1 MARLGHSSELPGLLL
16 VNAPILLALLFVVL
30 DLDLAA
36 AIALIVSILAEWL
49 LERRSPLSSMLL
61 RQASAGPP
69 LRFALRV
76 IVAATASS
84 RFADGAALHAFLLVT
99 LLIVTGLCARA
110 LHAEYR
116 RVGPLKPMRTRH
128 IPGDTYIAEE
138 PRSRPVLV
146 TLVQLAAL

>member
-1 MARLGHSSELPGLLL
+1 MASPASFLRSLVARLGHSSELPGLLL
-16 VNAPILLALLFVVL
+16 VNGTILLALLFVVL

-36 AIALIVSILAEWL
+36 AIALIVSVLAEWL

-84 RFADGAALHAFLLVT
+84 QFAGGAALHAFLLVT
-99 LLIVTGLCARA
+99 LLIVTGLCCAGPA
-110 LHAEYR
+110 R
-116 RVGPLKPMRTRH
+116 RVPADRPPQADAHPPHPRRH
-128 IPGDTYIAEE
+128 PH
-138 PRSRPVLV
+138 R
-146 TLVQLAAL
+146 